1 MNDDFKGGRTME
13 KNVNYKGPRR
23 AAYELWLMGVDL
35 REIYS
40 RATYT
45 RHKRFFL
52 DHHQINIDVPPS
64 A

>member
-1 MNDDFKGGRTME
+1 MKERGQ
-13 KNVNYKGPRR
+13 KKVIYKGPRR
-23 AAYELWLMGVDL
+23 AAYELWKIGADL

-45 RHKRFFL
+45 RLKRFFL
-52 DHHQINIDVPPS
+52 DHHQINIDVPPT